1 MAKRSGGPN
10 KSAAIRDYLESNPNA
25 KPKEI
30 VEHLQSKGMDVTP
43 AFVSTIKSKLL
54 SSGQLSAG
62 GGSAAAPA
70 PTKRRG
76 RPKGAGA
83 ARKKVTRRGRA
94 PKAAA
99 AKTAAP
105 AAAKAPAGSV
115 SVDGIVLAKK
125 LADQLGGVDKARAA
139 LAALEKITG

>member
-10 KSAAIRDYLESNPNA
+10 KSAAIRDYLETNADA

-30 VEHLQSKGMDVTP
+30 VEHLKSQGMDVTP

-54 SSGQLSAG
+54 SSGQISAG
-62 GGSAAAPA
+62 GGTSSGGAAKA
-70 PTKRRG
+70 TKRRG
-76 RPKGAGA
+76 RPKGAA
-83 ARKKVTRRGRA
+83 VKKATRRGRA

-99 AKTAAP
+99 TAAP
-105 AAAKAPAGSV
+105 AASASSGNV
-115 SVDGIVLAKK
+115 SIDGIVLAKK

>member
-10 KSAAIRDYLESNPNA
+10 KSAAIRDYLETNADA

-30 VEHLQSKGMDVTP
+30 VEHLKSQGMDVTP

-54 SSGQLSAG
+54 SSGQISAG
-62 GGSAAAPA
+62 SGGGAAKTAA
-70 PTKRRG
+70 KATKRRG
-76 RPKGAGA
+76 RPKGAA
-83 ARKKVTRRGRA
+83 KKATRRGRA

-99 AKTAAP
+99 PAATAAP
-105 AAAKAPAGSV
+105 AGRAASGNV
-115 SVDGIVLAKK
+115 SIDGIVLAKK